1 MLRPPSNPRPSAPLR
16 GQRTHGGRRPPNPR
30 STAPLPGQ
38 RADGGPCP
46 PNPRA
51 GACMAERRTSV
62 IAARVTRA
70 EHAAWKEKAAA
81 AGVSPSALLRLAMAR
96 TQTWT
101 APALAVER
109 ERTRQIARIGN
120 NVNQIARW
128 ANTQASPIEA
138 VRVLDRLESVERAL
152 VALTRLGGGD
162 GDAH

>member
-1 MLRPPSNPRPSAPLR
+1 
-16 GQRTHGGRRPPNPR
+16 
-30 STAPLPGQ
+30 
-38 RADGGPCP
+38 
-46 PNPRA
+46 
-51 GACMAERRTSV
+51 MAERRTGV
-62 IAARVTRA
+62 VAARVTRA

-128 ANTQASPIEA
+128 ANTHASPIEA

-162 GDAH
+162 GNAH